1 MAYRLQGLRCCDLLT
16 LITALQAGV
25 WMSSYF
31 FYNERLQ
38 LNNRSVCY
46 CMLGTFAAS
55 TSREEIVSRS
65 FGTCNSWYL
74 LVWQW
79 LVWRREFLRVNRE
92 RQISM
97 LSFLQMVMPSC
108 PLSTASLAVRFG
120 GHLWMSKNIHTWISG
135 NSIDMLICRR
145 RWSYKVVFLTIGE
158 WPTASLWRLSSRLF
172 GLSFCVCKYR
182 YMQILRRGPS
192 PLHFFH
198 GVTKANRT
206 YRTYR
211 TSV

>member
-1 MAYRLQGLRCCDLLT
+1 MNPQISTLAPSSAPRLPLDSASWLIAYKACVVVIYSPWSQPCRPDQENRT
-16 LITALQAGV
+16 GV
-25 WMSSYF
+25 WMSSYL
-31 FYNERLQ
+31 YCNERLQ
-38 LNNRSVCY
+38 LN
-46 CMLGTFAAS
+46 AAF
-55 TSREEIVSRS
+55 TSREEIVSNS

-79 LVWRREFLRVNRE
+79 LVWRGEFLRVNRE

-108 PLSTASLAVRFG
+108 PLSTACLAVRFG

-182 YMQILRRGPS
+182 
-192 PLHFFH
+192 
-198 GVTKANRT
+198 
-206 YRTYR
+206 
-211 TSV
+211 